1 MEYPRFLMFNVRDAP
16 FLNSLASPLLFSGMR
31 HRFATSTD
39 ADILGELNH
48 QLIRDEGHRNEDR
61 NSRKKAQNAQKRR
74 T

>member
-1 MEYPRFLMFNVRDAP
+1 MY
-16 FLNSLASPLLFSGMR
+16 